1 MSFSFAAE
9 RNNQREIQLYDLI
22 KHPEQGETTLYLIR
36 HGQTIANVY
45 HRLAGLIDVPLDTM
59 GELQALE
66 IAAHLKQIEF
76 DALVSSP
83 LLRARQTANAVARET
98 GHSIDIFDGLQ
109 EMHFGDAENM
119 TIEEASQQFPDVLA
133 MIDNAG
139 DPDLGWPN
147 GDTRRSF
154 DERVAATFLD
164 ILRRYVGKRVVT
176 VAHGGVIGTFFAQIV
191 GGNPREF
198 ARFSVANCSVTQ
210 LVVTPDHTEVHCW
223 NDINHLTDV
232 ETTPWQLTLKDRP

>member
-9 RNNQREIQLYDLI
+9 RNNQREIQLYNLI
-22 KHPEQGETTLYLIR
+22 KHPEQGETTLFLIR
-36 HGQTIANVY
+36 HGQTIANVT
-45 HRLAGLIDVPLDTM
+45 HRLAGVTDVPLDSI

-83 LLRARQTANAVARET
+83 LLRARQTATAVANET
-98 GHSIDIFDGLQ
+98 GHQIEIFDGLQ

-119 TIEEASQQFPDVLA
+119 TIEEASQKFPDVLA
-133 MIDNAG
+133 MIDDAD
-139 DPDLGWPN
+139 DPEMGWPN

-164 ILRRYVGKRVVT
+164 ILRQYVGKRVVT

-232 ETTPWQLTLKDRP
+232 ETTPWQLTLKDRS